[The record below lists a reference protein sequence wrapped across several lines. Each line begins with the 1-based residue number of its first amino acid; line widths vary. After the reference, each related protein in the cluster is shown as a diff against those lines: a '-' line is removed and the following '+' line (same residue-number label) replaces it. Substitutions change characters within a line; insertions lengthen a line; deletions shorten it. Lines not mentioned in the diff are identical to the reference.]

1 MILKTKTIFVCS
13 SCGHEELRWMGVC
26 PDCGEFS
33 TFVEEVRAEE
43 PKKAA
48 SARPAR
54 GYSAPSHISAV
65 SAEGEDRSTTGIG
78 ELDRVMGGGIVKG
91 SVTLV
96 GGDPGIG
103 KSTLLL
109 QLCGAVGKERKLL
122 YVSGEES
129 ARQLKMRAERL
140 GVAGGEIYILNETD
154 IDSVIE
160 AINSSSPEIVIIDS
174 IQTMYCSAVTSSTGS
189 VSQVRE
195 CTMRLTDCAKSNEI
209 SVFIVGHVNKEGA
222 IAGPKVMEHMVDTVL
237 YFEGERSMSYRILRA
252 VKNRFGST
260 NEIGVF
266 EMTDRGLSEV
276 ENPSAKMLED
286 RPRGTSG
293 NCVICLVEGSRPI
306 LTETQALVTPTG
318 FGNPRRMANG
328 FDYNRFSMLLAVL
341 EKRCGYRFSVNDVY
355 VNAVG
360 GLKIDEPA
368 ADLGVCAALVSALKN
383 VPVPETT
390 LIFGEVGLGGEV
402 RGVSGAVKRI
412 TEAERLGFTD
422 CVLPAHAVRT
432 LPDGFATKLNL
443 IPVKSVFEACGRL
456 FGD

>member
-1 MILKTKTIFVCS
+1 MKTKTVFVCS
-13 SCGHEELRWMGVC
+13 NCGHEELRWVGLC
-26 PDCGEFS
+26 PDCGEWN
-33 TFVEEVRAEE
+33 TLVEEVRSEDTR
-43 PKKAA
+43 KSS
-48 SARPAR
+48 SARPSRAFTK
-54 GYSAPSHISAV
+54 PSHISEIT
-65 SAEGEDRSTTGIG
+65 AEGEDRSSTGIG

-109 QLCGAVGKERKLL
+109 QMCGSVARGSKLL

-140 GVAGGEIYILNETD
+140 GVDGGGLYILNETD
-154 IDSVIE
+154 VDSVTE
-160 AINSSSPEIVIIDS
+160 AISASSPDIVIIDS

-195 CTMRLTDCAKSNEI
+195 CTMRLTECAKSNEI

-237 YFEGERSMSYRILRA
+237 YFEGERTMSYRILRA

-266 EMTDRGLSEV
+266 EMTDRGLTEV
-276 ENPSAKMLED
+276 ENPSARMLED

-318 FGNPRRMANG
+318 FGNPRRMATG
-328 FDYNRFSMLLAVL
+328 FDYNRLAMLLAVL

-355 VNAVG
+355 ANTVG

-383 VPVPETT
+383 IPVPETT
-390 LIFGEVGLGGEV
+390 IILGEVGLGGEV
-402 RGVSGAVKRI
+402 RNISNAVKRI

-422 CVLPAHAVRT
+422 CIIPAYTKRT
-432 LPDGFATKLNL
+432 LPEGFTTSMNV
-443 IPVKSVFEACGRL
+443 IGVKSVFEACGRL

>member
-1 MILKTKTIFVCS
+1 MKTKTVFVCS
-13 SCGHEELRWMGVC
+13 NCGHEELRWVGLC
-26 PDCGEFS
+26 PDCGEWN
-33 TFVEEVRAEE
+33 TLVEEVRSEDTR
-43 PKKAA
+43 KSS
-48 SARPAR
+48 SARPSRAF
-54 GYSAPSHISAV
+54 AKPSHISEIT
-65 SAEGEDRSTTGIG
+65 AEGEDRSSTGIG

-109 QLCGAVGKERKLL
+109 QMCGSVARGSKLL

-140 GVAGGEIYILNETD
+140 GVDGGGLYILNETD
-154 IDSVIE
+154 VDSVTE
-160 AINSSSPEIVIIDS
+160 AISASSPDIVIIDS

-195 CTMRLTDCAKSNEI
+195 CTMRLTECAKSNEI

-237 YFEGERSMSYRILRA
+237 YFEGERTMSYRILRA

-266 EMTDRGLSEV
+266 EMTDRGLTEV
-276 ENPSAKMLED
+276 ENPSARMLED

-318 FGNPRRMANG
+318 FGNPRRMATG
-328 FDYNRFSMLLAVL
+328 FDYNRLAMLLAVL

-355 VNAVG
+355 ANTVG

-383 VPVPETT
+383 IPVPETT
-390 LIFGEVGLGGEV
+390 IILGEVGLGGEV
-402 RGVSGAVKRI
+402 RNISNAVKRI

-422 CVLPAHAVRT
+422 CIIPAYTKRT
-432 LPDGFATKLNL
+432 LPEGFTTSMNV
-443 IPVKSVFEACGRL
+443 IGVKSVFEACGRL

>member
-1 MILKTKTIFVCS
+1 MKTKTVFVCS
-13 SCGHEELRWMGVC
+13 NCGHEELRWVGLC
-26 PDCGEFS
+26 PDCGEWN
-33 TFVEEVRAEE
+33 TLVEEVRSEDTR
-43 PKKAA
+43 KSS
-48 SARPAR
+48 SAKPSRAFTAPA
-54 GYSAPSHISAV
+54 HISEIT
-65 SAEGEDRSTTGIG
+65 AEGEDRSTTGIG

-109 QLCGAVGKERKLL
+109 QMCGSVAQGSKLL

-140 GVAGGEIYILNETD
+140 GVNGGGLYILNETD
-154 IDSVIE
+154 VDSVTE
-160 AINSSSPEIVIIDS
+160 AIRASAPDIVIIDS

-195 CTMRLTDCAKSNEI
+195 CTMRLTECAKSNEI

-237 YFEGERSMSYRILRA
+237 YFEGERTMSYRILRA

-266 EMTDRGLSEV
+266 EMTDRGLTEV
-276 ENPSAKMLED
+276 ENPSARMLED

-318 FGNPRRMANG
+318 FGNPRRMATG
-328 FDYNRFSMLLAVL
+328 FDYNRLAMLLAVL

-355 VNAVG
+355 ANTVG

-383 VPVPETT
+383 IPVPETT
-390 LIFGEVGLGGEV
+390 IILGEVGLGGEV
-402 RGVSGAVKRI
+402 RNISNAVKRI

-422 CVLPAHAVRT
+422 CIIPAYTKRT
-432 LPDGFATKLNL
+432 LPEGFSTSMN
-443 IPVKSVFEACGRL
+443 IIGVKSVFEACGRL

>member
-1 MILKTKTIFVCS
+1 MKTKTVFVCS
-13 SCGHEELRWMGVC
+13 NCGHEELRWVGLC
-26 PDCGEFS
+26 PDCGEWN
-33 TFVEEVRAEE
+33 TLVEEVRSEDTR
-43 PKKAA
+43 KSS
-48 SARPAR
+48 SARPSRAF
-54 GYSAPSHISAV
+54 AKPSHISEIT
-65 SAEGEDRSTTGIG
+65 AEGEDRSSTGIG

-109 QLCGAVGKERKLL
+109 QMCGSVARGSKLL

-140 GVAGGEIYILNETD
+140 GVNGGGLYILNETD
-154 IDSVIE
+154 VDSVTE
-160 AINSSSPEIVIIDS
+160 AISASSPDIVIIDS

-195 CTMRLTDCAKSNEI
+195 CTMRLTECAKSNEI

-237 YFEGERSMSYRILRA
+237 YFEGERTMSYRILRA

-266 EMTDRGLSEV
+266 EMTDRGLTEV
-276 ENPSAKMLED
+276 ENPSARMLED

-318 FGNPRRMANG
+318 FGNPRRMATG
-328 FDYNRFSMLLAVL
+328 FDYNRLAMLLAVL

-355 VNAVG
+355 ANTVG

-383 VPVPETT
+383 IPVPETT
-390 LIFGEVGLGGEV
+390 IILGEVGLGGEV
-402 RGVSGAVKRI
+402 RNISNAVKRI

-422 CVLPAHAVRT
+422 CIIPAYTKRT
-432 LPDGFATKLNL
+432 LPEGFTTSMNV
-443 IPVKSVFEACGRL
+443 IGVKSVFEACGRL